1 MDAKTIASLPPKLL
15 AQYLRDPSLQMAMQ
29 YQQEASDTSPVQ
41 HWTQG
46 AARLVKGLLG
56 GIQASGIQEQ
66 YGKQA
71 QNAATERQMAL
82 ASAIGR
88 PAETQQV
95 GDRTINWQAQQPN
108 FMSAAANLQS
118 PDNADLAEKFL
129 GAQIS
134 QNQTA
139 AQQQF
144 AMQQQDRSFQQQ
156 QAMQERLFAQQQA
169 MNGAQLEK
177 QMAFERYKL
186 ENDPMKQL
194 VQQYLGQSGQG
205 AAPQPQGA
213 IPAPPTPGQL
223 PAGIQ
228 MGMTQQE
235 ATAQPMQPQSGMPSM
250 QDAVINGLM
259 SKKMGNPP
267 EGMMWGRG
275 GLIANPNPKITD
287 EQAKAAGYY
296 QRMREADSILGGA
309 GPEKASMD
317 LMQQATANIP
327 VVGNN
332 YVSPDYQKAQ
342 QAQRNFIN
350 SILRRESGAVI
361 SPSEFDNARLQYF
374 PQYGD
379 SQEVLLQKARNR
391 QNSMQGVLGAAGPA
405 RNTIPPMQD
414 ATQTQDT
421 QSNRVN
427 VLSPD
432 GVPHTI
438 DASELQEALNNGWRQ
453 Q

>member
-29 YQQEASDTSPVQ
+29 MQQEASDTSPVQ

-108 FMSAAANLQS
+108 LMSAAANLQS

-228 MGMTQQE
+228 MGMTRQE
-235 ATAQPMQPQSGMPSM
+235 ATAQPMQQQSGMPSM
-250 QDAVINGLM
+250 QDAVINGIM
-259 SKKMGNPP
+259 SKTMGTPP

-296 QRMREADSILGGA
+296 QRMQNSNQLIGA
-309 GPEKASMD
+309 PNVTAAVMD
-317 LMQQATANIP
+317 WKQQAKSAVP
-327 VVGNN
+327 FVGNN
-332 YVSPDYQKAQ
+332 LVSSDF
-342 QAQRNFIN
+342 QAGEQSQRDFIN
-350 SILRRESGAVI
+350 ALLRRESGAVI
-361 SPSEFDNARLQYF
+361 SPSEFDNARKQYF

-379 SQEVLLQKARNR
+379 GETVIAQKARNR
-391 QNSMQGVLGAAGPA
+391 EIAMQGILGAAGAA
-405 RNTIPPMQD
+405 RNTIPPMQ
-414 ATQTQDT
+414 ASPQMQAAP
-421 QSNRVN
+421 QSTGF
-427 VLSPD
+427 D
-432 GVPHTI
+432 I
-438 DASELQEALNNGWRQ
+438 DAYLKQQGLQ
-453 Q
+453 